1 MRDHGHTGL
10 QNRPEVLRVEIGQ
23 PQVTHLAGPPQIVE
37 PGHGVESAG
46 DVVVPPVQLHQIDGL
61 HAQSAA

>member
-1 MRDHGHTGL
+1 MRDDGHTAL
-10 QNRPEVLRVEIGQ
+10 QNRTQVLRVEIGQ

-37 PGHGVESAG
+37 PGHGVEKAG
-46 DVVVPPVQLHQIDGL
+46 DAVVPPVQLHEIDGL